1 MITVIQGLK
10 RIKHLLRKIETT
22 QGRIARWCSYTN
34 DEEPLYTDINALIQ
48 SANDMQAEV
57 GKIRH
62 AIHKLNATTVVTF
75 KDKETTLDELLIE
88 ATVNIPVR
96 IATLKTLR
104 RKEKN
109 GYMHNAKQEVKV
121 ILQYDPHKRDK
132 DLDALIELQSDIN
145 DFIDIMNIQLE
156 LPM

>member
-1 MITVIQGLK
+1 MASVIQGLK

-22 QGRIARWCSYTN
+22 QGRISRWCSYTD
-34 DEEPLYTDINALIQ
+34 DEQPLYTDINAMIQ
-48 SANDMQAEV
+48 SANDMQAEI

-62 AIHKLNATTVVTF
+62 AIHHLNATTKVSF
-75 KDKETTLDELLIE
+75 KGKETTLDELLIE

-96 IATLKTLR
+96 IGTLKTLR
-104 RKEKN
+104 RKGKH
-109 GYMHNAKQEVKV
+109 GYGGNNKDVKV
-121 ILQYDPHKRDK
+121 LIQYDPHKRDK

-156 LPM
+156 LPY